1 LIDDRMLIVEG
12 APPGRNHYPHARIF
26 DRLVFVTS
34 QVGRDPDSGELVD
47 GGFENEFRQAFRNVE
62 TILRAAGSSMERL
75 LQVTVILEEARDFE
89 AMNRIYDEVIRRPW
103 PARTSLVARLAGRAC
118 CSVSVIAAKN
128 DGTA

>member
-1 LIDDRMLIVEG
+1 MIDDRMLIVEG

-75 LQVTVILEEARDFE
+75 LQVTVILEEAHDFE

>member
-75 LQVTVILEEARDFE
+75 LQVTVILEEAHDFE